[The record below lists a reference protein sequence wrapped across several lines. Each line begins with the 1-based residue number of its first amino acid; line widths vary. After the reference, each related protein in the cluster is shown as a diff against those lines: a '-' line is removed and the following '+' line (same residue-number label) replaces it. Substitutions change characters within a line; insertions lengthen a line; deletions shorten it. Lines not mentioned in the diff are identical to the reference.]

1 MLLEGKRLVITGV
14 LTDDSIAWHTARIA
28 QEQGASLVL
37 TGFGR
42 GLRLT
47 ERSAQRLPVPV
58 DVFELDINDPAHM
71 AALVDEL
78 ERRWGAV
85 DGALHAIAYAPEDA
99 LGGRFLETPAE
110 SAGTAFLTSAFS
122 YKTLAVGL
130 RPLMVA
136 AGGGS
141 LVTLDFDN
149 TQAWPAY
156 DWMGVAKAALQA
168 VTRYLARDLGAD
180 QIRVNAVSAG
190 PLATVA
196 AKGIPGFGRFDEV
209 WQQRAPLGWDAADPT
224 PVAQMVAVLLSD
236 WAPATSGE
244 VVHVDGGFHAIAAAV
259 EDDAGSLRRSFR
271 SELDHR
277 AGQGAGDALDRLDPG
292 HHQLA
297 ERVDVVGLG
306 VDDGV
311 VGPGDRLGG
320 GHALDLGDGGGD
332 RGSLADLGLDEHVGL
347 DHGDP
352 PSGGA
357 GAAGPIIPTAGAR
370 CPWTVRRCCHDR

>member
-1 MLLEGKRLVITGV
+1 VLLEGKRLVITGV

-42 GLRLT
+42 GIRLT
-47 ERSAQRLPVPV
+47 KRSAQRLPVPV

-209 WQQRAPLGWDAADPT
+209 WQQRAPLGWDAADPS

-259 EDDAGSLRRSFR
+259 
-271 SELDHR
+271 
-277 AGQGAGDALDRLDPG
+277 GDAPE
-292 HHQLA
+292 A
-297 ERVDVVGLG
+297 
-306 VDDGV
+306 
-311 VGPGDRLGG
+311 
-320 GHALDLGDGGGD
+320 
-332 RGSLADLGLDEHVGL
+332 
-347 DHGDP
+347 
-352 PSGGA
+352 
-357 GAAGPIIPTAGAR
+357 
-370 CPWTVRRCCHDR
+370 